1 MIFPKGGV
9 RAESTILFG
18 KYQICRV
25 IGGGRSGTVFLA
37 EHLGLGEFRAIK
49 RVPKGDGGFF
59 RETAVLKELKHPGIP
74 IIYDLEEDSN
84 YYYLIE
90 EYLEGESLYALVNRQ
105 GSLTGTKIVSY
116 GTELCQIME
125 YLHSFKPNPI
135 LYLDLQPHNIL
146 ICKGTLKLID
156 FDQAVSAAQAAMPQ
170 RRYGTPGFAAPE
182 QYTDG
187 PVDVRTDIYA
197 IGALLCYMW
206 EGRLPDVYAGA
217 GSRDIPSEDEG
228 GKTGGKAAVSGWEER
243 LKAITGR
250 CMNRDREERYGD
262 VGQVLTDLMELKQGV
277 FKEKQMSLL
286 RIAVACSSHGMG
298 ATHVSLSVSS
308 YLTKKGI
315 SNLYQE
321 NNGSGAVSSMAG
333 YLDQNPDQYG
343 IFHIGN
349 WEMKP
354 RYGSRVRL
362 EQPEY
367 DAVVGDFGT
376 ELQSVSEE
384 ECDLLILVC
393 GGKWWELGKSITA
406 IRYLAQNSNLRVIFN
421 HISSGTD
428 IVLPEDIARLTFYR
442 MPCFTAPEDTN
453 FGRFFE
459 AVAGGTRG
467 GQRIR
472 KLAEERTGKRERKSA
487 VRKRITGFFH
497 IPAEADGIK
506 DR

>member
-1 MIFPKGGV
+1 M

-25 IGGGRSGTVFLA
+25 IGGGRSSTVFLA
-37 EHLGLGEFRAIK
+37 EHLGLGEFRAVK

-156 FDQAVSAAQAAMPQ
+156 FDQAVSVTQAAMPE
-170 RRYGTPGFAAPE
+170 RRYGTPGCAAPE

-187 PVDVRTDIYA
+187 PLDVRTDIYA
-197 IGALLCYMW
+197 IGALLHYMYKAK
-206 EGRLPDVYAGA
+206 LPDVY
-217 GSRDIPSEDEG
+217 GSPDTRKETSGEREREAA
-228 GKTGGKAAVSGWEER
+228 KTGWEER
-243 LKAITGR
+243 LEAIIGQ
-250 CMNRDREERYGD
+250 CLNRDRKERYGD

-286 RIAVACSSHGMG
+286 RIAVAGSSHGMG

-308 YLTKKGI
+308 YLTNKGI

-321 NNGSGAVSSMAG
+321 NNDSGAVSSMAG
-333 YLDQNPDQYG
+333 YLDQSPDLYG
-343 IFHIGN
+343 IYHMGN
-349 WEMKP
+349 WELKP

-367 DAVVGDFGT
+367 DAVIRDFGT
-376 ELQSVSEE
+376 ELQSVSRE

-406 IRYLAQNSNLRVIFN
+406 IRYLAQNTNLRVIFN

-459 AVAGGTRG
+459 AVAGGTKG

-472 KLAEERTGKRERKSA
+472 KLAQERTGKRERKSA

-497 IPAEADGIK
+497 IPAGADGIK

>member
-1 MIFPKGGV
+1 MT
-9 RAESTILFG
+9 AESTILFG
-18 KYQICRV
+18 KYQIYRA
-25 IGGGRSGTVFLA
+25 IGGGRSSTVFLA

-59 RETAVLKELKHPGIP
+59 RETAALKELKHPGIP

-90 EYLEGESLYALVNRQ
+90 EYLEGESLFALVNRQ

-116 GTELCQIME
+116 GTELCQIIE

-156 FDQAVSAAQAAMPQ
+156 FDQAVSAARAAMPE

-182 QYTDG
+182 QYTDE
-187 PVDVRTDIYA
+187 PVDVRTDIFA
-197 IGALLCYMW
+197 IGALLYYMW
-206 EGRLPDVYAGA
+206 KGRRPGVFGNAAFWDG
-217 GSRDIPSEDEG
+217 PSE
-228 GKTGGKAAVSGWEER
+228 GKSERSGKAAETEWEER
-243 LKAITGR
+243 LEAITGR
-250 CMNRDREERYGD
+250 CMNRDREARYGD
-262 VGQVLTDLMELKQGV
+262 VGQVLTDLMKLKQGV

-286 RIAVACSSHGMG
+286 RIAVTCSSHGMG

-321 NNGSGAVSSMAG
+321 NNDSGAVSSMAG
-333 YLDQNPDQYG
+333 YLDKSPDQYG

-349 WEMKP
+349 WELKP

-421 HISSGTD
+421 HISSGAD

-442 MPCFTAPEDTN
+442 MPSFTAPEDAN

-459 AVAGGTRG
+459 AVADGTKG

-472 KLAEERTGKRERKSA
+472 KLAKERAGKRERKSA
-487 VRKRITGFFH
+487 VRKGITGFFH
-497 IPAEADGIK
+497 ILAGADGIK